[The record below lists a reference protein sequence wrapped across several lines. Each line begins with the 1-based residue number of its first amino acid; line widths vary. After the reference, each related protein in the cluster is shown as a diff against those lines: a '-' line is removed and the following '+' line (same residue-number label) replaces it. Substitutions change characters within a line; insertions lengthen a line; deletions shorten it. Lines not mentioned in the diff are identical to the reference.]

1 MYVGLSTENMFG
13 FKTEHLFPPNHSVME
28 PKKVNLNGDY
38 LCNKEKHPSNS
49 ATSLSPCS
57 MPMHTAVT
65 ELKWGKG
72 T

>member
-1 MYVGLSTENMFG
+1 MYIDLSKENMFG

-38 LCNKEKHPSNS
+38 SCSKEKHPSSS
-49 ATSLSPCS
+49 ATSLFPPS
-57 MPMHTAVT
+57 MPMHTAVI
-65 ELKWGKG
+65 ELKWGQE